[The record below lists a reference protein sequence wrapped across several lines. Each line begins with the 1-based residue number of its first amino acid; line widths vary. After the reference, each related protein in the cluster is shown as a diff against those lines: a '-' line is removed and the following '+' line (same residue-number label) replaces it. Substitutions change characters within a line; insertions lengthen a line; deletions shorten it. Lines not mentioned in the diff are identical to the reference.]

1 MGVFLRRNRFGL
13 GTLRA
18 IKSKM
23 KEKTILTNDS
33 DSIDLDDIVRSE
45 FYKIFTWGN
54 VRKLP
59 KLGEV
64 HNHPDLV
71 SAAADKGKYR
81 LLLESEIVKAMDWNN
96 YINYIPTTKDVD
108 EAKAWI
114 RQGGTYILRPQFH
127 HGANDFHVIKSSPDN
142 INEALSKFDKYYKEG
157 SYLSQYIKKDKEY
170 RVFIMHKKVVFVI
183 EKIVD
188 NPDEYA
194 WNVANGG
201 RMVNVRWGNWDPV
214 VVNAALLANYH
225 DKLQYGAYDIMVS
238 NGIAYVLEVNTSPK
252 VEEEYWS
259 SCIAKAF
266 DYALENNIG
275 LYGFGTPGIYFDGWG
290 QSFWKT
296 VIHPALWEREG

>member
-33 DSIDLDDIVRSE
+33 ESIDLDEIVKSE

-296 VIHPALWEREG
+296 VIHPALWKRED

>member
-33 DSIDLDDIVRSE
+33 ESIDLDDIVKSE

-71 SAAADKGKYR
+71 SSAADKGKYR
-81 LLLESEIVKAMDWNN
+81 LLLESEIVKAMEWNN
-96 YINYIPTTKDVD
+96 YINYIPTTKDVV
-108 EAKAWI
+108 EAKEWI

-157 SYLSQYIKKDKEY
+157 SYLSKYIKKDKEY

-188 NPDEYA
+188 NPNEYA

-214 VVNAALLANYH
+214 AVNAALLANHY
-225 DKLQYGAYDIMVS
+225 DKLQYGAYDIMIS
-238 NGIAYVLEVNTSPK
+238 DGIAYILEVNTSPK

-266 DYALENNIG
+266 DYAIANNIG
-275 LYGFGTPGIYFDGWG
+275 LYGLGTPSIYFDGWG

-296 VIHPALWEREG
+296 VIHPALWERED